1 MSKSLSSVDHFILRA
16 ALRRAQEQ
24 TDVTGAEETL
34 RSAFFTDTRPLIGHV
49 RRQSGREPDALA
61 AYRASGHQARTTEQR
76 ETKHGPPPDASYA

>member
-1 MSKSLSSVDHFILRA
+1 MDRA

-24 TDVTGAEETL
+24 TDVTGTEVTP

-49 RRQSGREPDALA
+49 RRQTGREPDALA
-61 AYRASGHQARTTEQR
+61 AYRASGHQAQTAEQR